1 MTILLPAPG
10 RVAGLIYGS
19 QAANQAAQ
27 QATEY
32 APANPAMLVPFFVAN
47 EYTHVVWVKQGT
59 QYSFYRNGQAVGQ
72 APAPQTVNMNNQ
84 CTHPHIQ
91 EPMLASC

>member
-27 QATEY
+27 QA
-32 APANPAMLVPFFVAN
+32 ANSGIAANPAMLVPFFVAN
-47 EYTHVVWVKQGT
+47 EYTHVVWVKQYT

-84 CTHPHIQ
+84 CTCTAFA
-91 EPMLASC
+91 LSYSL

>member
-1 MTILLPAPG
+1 M
-10 RVAGLIYGS
+10 AGLIYGT

-27 QATEY
+27 QA
-32 APANPAMLVPFFVAN
+32 ANSGIAANPTMLVPFFVAN
-47 EYTHVVWVKQGT
+47 EYTHVVWVKQYT

-72 APAPQTVNMNNQ
+72 APAPQTVNMNNL

>member
-47 EYTHVVWVKQGT
+47 EYTHVVWVKQYT

-84 CTHPHIQ
+84 CTCTAFA
-91 EPMLASC
+91 LSYSL